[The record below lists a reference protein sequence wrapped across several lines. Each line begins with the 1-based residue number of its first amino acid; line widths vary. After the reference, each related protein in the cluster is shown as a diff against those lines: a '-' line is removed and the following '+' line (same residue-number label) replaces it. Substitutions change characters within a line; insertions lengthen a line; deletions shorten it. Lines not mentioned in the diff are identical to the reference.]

1 MNQLVA
7 MINAGRYVELESR
20 ALELLS
26 QHPDSGTVWQ
36 VLGVSLRMQ
45 GKDAL
50 QALERAAKLLPGDA
64 AAHNNLGN
72 ALAGLGRLD
81 EAVACY
87 RRALV
92 LSADFAEA
100 HNNLGNV
107 LLDLGQLDESVAS
120 YRRALEIKPDYA
132 EAHSNL
138 GNASRGLG
146 RLDEA
151 VASYRRA
158 VLLRPEFSEALNN
171 LGIALRDLGR
181 LDEAV
186 ACYRRALEIK
196 PDYAEAHSNLGIA
209 LRLQGRTAEAEASC
223 RRALEIAPELAA
235 TIVVLAESHADQG
248 QFAAAEDL
256 FKRAISM
263 EPELPEAWAGIA
275 RLRKMTSS
283 DATWL
288 AEAQRIAGQCLPAR
302 QEVLLRYAIGKYFDD
317 VKDFE
322 RAFINYQR
330 ANELTKLYRAKHDRQ
345 HLTRAVDLVSH
356 LYDQTWLSQG
366 RSDAMLSTRPV
377 FIVGMLRSGTTLAEQ
392 ILASHPAVCGAGEL
406 TFWNT
411 ASATYQSSALNGG
424 ISAGTIGKLANDY
437 LRLLAELS
445 PDALRVVDKMPANFL
460 HLGLIHAAL
469 PNARILHMRRNPID
483 TCLSIYFQHFETS
496 HSYANDLEDLA
507 HAYSEYLRVMKH
519 WRQALPKDV
528 ILDVPYEGL
537 VDDQEAWSRKM
548 LEFIGLPWDPRCIDF
563 DQNTRTVITASKWQ
577 VRQKISRSSVGRWR
591 NYEKFVGPLRNL
603 LELHQPC

>member
-1 MNQLVA
+1 MNVKPGRNDPCPCASGKKYKACCGQIGLDPTPAPAVTPADMNQLVA
-7 MINAGRYVELESR
+7 MVNAGRYVELESR
-20 ALELLS
+20 ALELVS
-26 QHPDSGTVWQ
+26 QHPDSGIVWQ

-64 AAHNNLGN
+64 AAPNNLGN
-72 ALAGLGRLD
+72 ALAALGRLD

-92 LSADFAEA
+92 LGADFAEA
-100 HNNLGNV
+100 HNNLGNA

-120 YRRALEIKPDYA
+120 
-132 EAHSNL
+132 
-138 GNASRGLG
+138 
-146 RLDEA
+146 
-151 VASYRRA
+151 
-158 VLLRPEFSEALNN
+158 
-171 LGIALRDLGR
+171 
-181 LDEAV
+181 
-186 ACYRRALEIK
+186 YRRALEIK

-322 RAFINYQR
+322 QAFINYQR

-345 HLTRAVDLVSH
+345 QLTRAVDLVSH
-356 LYDQTWLSQG
+356 FYDQTWLSQG
-366 RSDAMLSTRPV
+366 RSDAMVSTRPV

-411 ASATYQSSALNGG
+411 AWARYQSSALNGG

-437 LRLLAELS
+437 LRLPAELS
-445 PDALRVVDKMPANFL
+445 P
-460 HLGLIHAAL
+460 H
-469 PNARILHMRRNPID
+469 
-483 TCLSIYFQHFETS
+483 
-496 HSYANDLEDLA
+496 
-507 HAYSEYLRVMKH
+507 
-519 WRQALPKDV
+519 
-528 ILDVPYEGL
+528 
-537 VDDQEAWSRKM
+537 
-548 LEFIGLPWDPRCIDF
+548 
-563 DQNTRTVITASKWQ
+563 
-577 VRQKISRSSVGRWR
+577 
-591 NYEKFVGPLRNL
+591 
-603 LELHQPC
+603 